1 MASPPLRGRHEEPD
15 RPVSPPEW
23 KRLGIMAGEGELPEL
38 VARNAGAR
46 GLEPVTVTFSSP
58 VEKALTPLSASLLR
72 CGPGQPNK
80 IFRFLHR
87 EGVREVVFAGKVEK
101 RWLFRNP
108 RLDLRAVRVLRRLKD
123 RRDDSIML
131 AVIEEMES
139 EGFHVLPQKEFLDD
153 LFARPGVLSRRPPT
167 KREREDLEFGF
178 GMAKGVAALDLGQT
192 VVVRNRA
199 VLAVEAIEG
208 TDETIRRG
216 CAIAR
221 RGAVAV
227 KVAKPRQDPRFDVPV
242 VGEETLR
249 ALGEGGGTAL
259 GIEAE
264 RTMIVAGQAFLEEA
278 RRWKIAVF
286 SMGEEKKRETDH

>member
-1 MASPPLRGRHEEPD
+1 M
-15 RPVSPPEW
+15 SPPEG
-23 KRLGIMAGEGELPEL
+23 KRLGIMAGEGELPAL
-38 VARNAGAR
+38 VARNACAR
-46 GLEPVTVTFSSP
+46 GLEPVTVTLSSR

-101 RWLFRNP
+101 RGLYRNP

-139 EGFHVLPQKEFLDD
+139 EGFHVLPQKEFLGD

-167 KREREDLEFGF
+167 RREREDLEFGF

-286 SMGEEKKRETDH
+286 SMGEEEERETDH